1 MKSVTR
7 SQFMSLLPPMT
18 AGVVAVL
25 VGFTSSVAIIFQA
38 ANAAGASTA
47 QISSWVFALCFGAG
61 LTSILF
67 SFYYRMPILTA
78 WSTPGAALL
87 STSLLHVPMSEA
99 IGAFLFSALLV
110 TVVGVTGWFE
120 RAVNRI
126 PVSIASAMLAGVL
139 LRFGLDV
146 FTSLKVQPQL
156 VLSML
161 VAYFIAKRF
170 LPRYAIIC
178 VLLVGIALA
187 AITNQLHLETLQ
199 LKITEPLFT
208 MPTFSWSVLLSVGL
222 PLFIVTMASQNLTGV
237 AVMHAAGYK
246 PPLSPIITGTGLFTL
261 LLAPFGGFSI
271 NLAAMTA
278 AICSGPEAHK
288 EPGKRYIAAISA
300 GVFYILIALVSSVI
314 ITLMAALPKDLVLA
328 LAGIALFTTITNGLT
343 TAVREDHSREAAII
357 TFIVTASGISIAG
370 ISAPFWGL
378 FAGIIALLSM
388 KPRGAKA

>member
-208 MPTFSWSVLLSVGL
+208 MPTFSRSVLLSVGL